1 MIPLP
6 FFRLPLVIT
15 ALVMISVFHTQAD
28 SVSDAIAKAD
38 RQPPREA
45 LATLL
50 EAQKAAPGRADLM
63 AEISLSWSDCADLD
77 SDARK
82 KGEAKKA
89 AQTALE
95 VAEKAIGVDG
105 RNARAHLALAV
116 AAGKMTDFVGNSA
129 KMKLSQQ
136 IRQEAERTIALDP
149 QQYLAYEILGRW
161 EYGFATLNPVLRVAA
176 KVVFGE
182 LPPAS
187 LEAAAGFLEKATAL
201 APKKISPHYQLALVY
216 KAMGK
221 EPQARAA
228 WEKVAGLPAG
238 DAEERAAKKEAVAAL
253 RR

>member
-1 MIPLP
+1 MMP
-6 FFRLPLVIT
+6 
-15 ALVMISVFHTQAD
+15 VFYAQAD
-28 SVSDAIAKAD
+28 PVGDAIAKAD

-50 EAQKAAPGRADLM
+50 EAEKTAPRRADLL
-63 AEISLSWSDCADLD
+63 AEISLSWSDCADLE
-77 SDARK
+77 SDAGK

-89 AQTALE
+89 AQAAVD
-95 VAEKAIGVDG
+95 VAEKAVAMDG
-105 RNARAHLALAV
+105 RNARAHLAVAV
-116 AAGKMTDFVGNSA
+116 AAGKMTDFVGNAA
-129 KMKLSQQ
+129 KMKLSRQ

-149 QQYLAYEILGRW
+149 EQYLAYEILGRW

-176 KVVFGE
+176 KVAFGE

-187 LEAAAGFLEKATAL
+187 LEAAAGFLKKATAL

-221 EPQARAA
+221 EPEARAA
-228 WEKVAGLPAG
+228 WEKVAALPAG
-238 DAEERAAKKEAVAAL
+238 DAEERAAKKEAAAAL